1 MPPKPRPIRKPTSAA
16 ANAPQGPPP
25 AKDPTTN
32 VATTSMPPPPDP
44 APPLGIL
51 EAEITVLSSCLQAAV
66 IKKGQIYGFYKDVKR
81 LGIQQYAPKPPRSL
95 TSALGREIV
104 KYDQLCDAMESH
116 LLRAISVLQRDL
128 AREEQRIKAEEDA
141 AAAAIPKPPSPSP
154 ASGTSPPGSPTT
166 QTQTQIET
174 LPDGSVRARLPGGV
188 GVNVVR
194 RQSTISLSSLSRPAA
209 PHKLDLSASALRIHP
224 DELIPS
230 GLSSPVTLAP
240 RSARAPSIP
249 PELVMAALS
258 DVANRSVD
266 IDLTVDG
273 DIDMGVGVSVGSGG
287 GGAGGAMRGMVSL
300 DAGIGSSADKPI
312 ELDLDMDMDVQFFPD
327 DAGPAGH
334 TATAGMFQ
342 QGSLIKP
349 KQEEQLD
356 LDLLG
361 SFQSSVQA
369 QGGGGDD
376 LFASLGNSTSGGVSA
391 SSSGTSTD
399 AQRAPIGAPSPGTIL
414 MAGLTGTSQAGHAPE
429 HGQGSFDFDMQFDS
443 NFLNEHGNGG
453 DIDMSGMDDIF
464 NMGVHPS
471 GSSGTDGAVA
481 SGSGTS

>member
-1 MPPKPRPIRKPTSAA
+1 MPSK
-16 ANAPQGPPP
+16 
-25 AKDPTTN
+25 
-32 VATTSMPPPPDP
+32 
-44 APPLGIL
+44 
-51 EAEITVLSSCLQAAV
+51 
-66 IKKGQIYGFYKDVKR
+66 
-81 LGIQQYAPKPPRSL
+81 
-95 TSALGREIV
+95 
-104 KYDQLCDAMESH
+104 
-116 LLRAISVLQRDL
+116 LRAISVLQRDL
-128 AREEQRIKAEEDA
+128 AREEQRIKAEEEA

-166 QTQTQIET
+166 QTQTHVET
-174 LPDGSVRARLPGGV
+174 LPDGTVRARLPGGV

-258 DVANRSVD
+258 DVASRPVD

-287 GGAGGAMRGMVSL
+287 GAGGPMRGMVHL
-300 DAGIGSSADKPI
+300 DSGIGSSADKPI

-327 DAGPAGH
+327 DTTTAAGH
-334 TATAGMFQ
+334 AANAGMFQ
-342 QGSLIKP
+342 QGPLIKP
-349 KQEEQLD
+349 KQEERLD

-361 SFQSSVQA
+361 SFQA

-376 LFASLGNSTSGGVSA
+376 LFASLGTSASGGVPA

-399 AQRAPIGAPSPGTIL
+399 AQRAPIGAPSPGTML
-414 MAGLTGTSQAGHAPE
+414 MAGLTGASQAGHAPE
-429 HGQGSFDFDMQFDS
+429 HGQGSFDFDMPFDS
-443 NFLNEHGNGG
+443 NFLNEPGSGG

-471 GSSGTDGAVA
+471 GGSGTDGAVA